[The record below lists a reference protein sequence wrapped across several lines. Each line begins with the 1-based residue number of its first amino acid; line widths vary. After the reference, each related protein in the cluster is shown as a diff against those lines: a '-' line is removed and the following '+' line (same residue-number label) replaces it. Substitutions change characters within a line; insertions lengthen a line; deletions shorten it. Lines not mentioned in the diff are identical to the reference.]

1 MTLRLELATVQLT
14 LIGSG
19 GSGVGRD
26 GSPHFGPL
34 LLPKVGTCNLAK
46 TILFPFTPSA
56 SQWFCKGWWLASSC
70 WNRRVESLIES

>member
-34 LLPKVGTCNLAK
+34 LLPKVGT
-46 TILFPFTPSA
+46 
-56 SQWFCKGWWLASSC
+56 SSC

>member
-1 MTLRLELATVQLT
+1 MTLCLELATVQLT

-34 LLPKVGTCNLAK
+34 LLPKVGTCNLANPFCSLSLPP
-46 TILFPFTPSA
+46 LFNGFVR
-56 SQWFCKGWWLASSC
+56 GGG
-70 WNRRVESLIES
+70 SLVAAGI